1 MHPETGK
8 ISQDHNSISFVM
20 PGYELIIPICE
31 IPSRIK
37 YSTNILMYQLLTVIL
52 KDENP
57 DQNTPDGF

>member
-31 IPSRIK
+31 IPS

-57 DQNTPDGF
+57 DQNTPNGF